1 MNWGEQEKRIWLIFV
16 INLADF
22 NNALLNKWM
31 WKIFDD
37 TDEQIWPNLVL
48 NNYYRSTTL
57 ELVVVA

>member
-1 MNWGEQEKRIWLIFV
+1 MADFV